1 MVQQQLQL
9 RLLQQLSAVRA
20 EARAIQLQLDTEH
33 RGSGG
38 RARAALAHG
47 TSAGRLGPFEVA
59 SVPAPFE
66 FFGIDV
72 ADDGALARAA
82 RAVAHLGEIIVVCGD
97 GSAYASPTA
106 LNTVRVCE
114 SWRVQATG
122 DALRSERCSRR
133 TWLQLASSECSI
145 VTGSCYGDARPHS
158 A

>member
-1 MVQQQLQL
+1 MPNTSALEARLGAAQQLQL
-9 RLLQQLSAVRA
+9 RLQQQLSAVRA

-47 TSAGRLGPFEVA
+47 TSAGRLGPYEVA
-59 SVPAPFE
+59 SAPAPFE
-66 FFGIDV
+66 FFGTDV

-82 RAVAHLGEIIVVCGD
+82 RAVAHNGEIIVVCGD

-114 SWRVQATG
+114 SSRAQATP
-122 DALRSERCSRR
+122 RR
-133 TWLQLASSECSI
+133 TPRGAMLAKDMAW
-145 VTGSCYGDARPHS
+145 TRQQRA
-158 A
+158 

>member
-1 MVQQQLQL
+1 MPNASALEARLGAAQQLQL
-9 RLLQQLSAVRA
+9 RLQQQLSAVRA

-72 ADDGALARAA
+72 ADDCALARAA

-114 SWRVQATG
+114 PWRVQATP
-122 DALRSERCSRR
+122 RR
-133 TWLQLASSECSI
+133 APLGAVLPTGMAS
-145 VTGSCYGDARPHS
+145 TRQQ
-158 A
+158 